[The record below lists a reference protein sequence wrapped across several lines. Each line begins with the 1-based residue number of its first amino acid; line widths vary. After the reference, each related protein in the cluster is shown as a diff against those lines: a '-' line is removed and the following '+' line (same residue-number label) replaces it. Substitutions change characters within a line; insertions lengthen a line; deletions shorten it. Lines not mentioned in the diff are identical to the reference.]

1 MFRRNALDWL
11 IDWKNREN
19 RKPLV
24 IRGARQVGK
33 TSLVRQFGEQF
44 DSFLSFNL
52 EVKEDLA
59 LFQREMSIN
68 ELYEV
73 MLATKNKAKSTG
85 STLVFID
92 EIQNSP
98 IAIKML
104 RYFYEELPYIHVI
117 AAGSLLETMLNREI
131 SFPVGRVE
139 YMALHPCTF
148 DEFLGAMGE
157 TGLQEML
164 RTLSV
169 PTLLHEKVNALF
181 NKYALIGGM
190 PQVIAN
196 YAKNHDIIALDS
208 IFQSLLAGYSDDV
221 EKYKHSETSRNVLR
235 YIISHGWD
243 FASERITFERFGNS
257 NYKSREVG
265 DAFRTLQKAMLLEL
279 VYPTTET
286 RLPIPQDLRKKPRL
300 LWLDTGL
307 VNYSA
312 GIQSELFG
320 KEDINDAW
328 RGRIAEHIIGQ
339 EIIGQSYNFLERRN
353 FWVREA
359 KNSQAEVDFL
369 YNSRRYG
376 LLPIEVKSGANAHL
390 KSLQTFMNASSC
402 KSAIR
407 FWSRPYSS
415 DTIQKEDGST
425 WQLHNLPYYYAGF
438 LEKILESIHNK
449 V

>member
-1 MFRRNALDWL
+1 M
-11 IDWKNREN
+11 
-19 RKPLV
+19 
-24 IRGARQVGK
+24 
-33 TSLVRQFGEQF
+33 
-44 DSFLSFNL
+44 
-52 EVKEDLA
+52 
-59 LFQREMSIN
+59 
-68 ELYEV
+68 
-73 MLATKNKAKSTG
+73 
-85 STLVFID
+85 
-92 EIQNSP
+92 
-98 IAIKML
+98 
-104 RYFYEELPYIHVI
+104 
-117 AAGSLLETMLNREI
+117 
-131 SFPVGRVE
+131 
-139 YMALHPCTF
+139 
-148 DEFLGAMGE
+148 
-157 TGLQEML
+157 
-164 RTLSV
+164 
-169 PTLLHEKVNALF
+169 
-181 NKYALIGGM
+181 
-190 PQVIAN
+190 
-196 YAKNHDIIALDS
+196 
-208 IFQSLLAGYSDDV
+208 AGYSDDV
-221 EKYKHSETSRNVLR
+221 EKYKHSEASRNVLR

-328 RGRIAEHIIGQ
+328 RGRIAEHIVGQ

-376 LLPIEVKSGANAHL
+376 LIPIEVKSGANAHL
-390 KSLQTFMNASSC
+390 KSLQAFMNASSC
-402 KSAIR
+402 KFAVR
-407 FWSRPYSS
+407 FWSRPHSS
-415 DTIQKEDGST
+415 DTIQREDGST

-438 LEKILESIHNK
+438 LEKILESLNS
-449 V
+449 